1 METLKVSFE
10 TFETFETL
18 ETFETFETLKSV
30 LFWNSQFYIILMK
43 IIFLNVLLI
52 FKDREQ
58 IYVFKLISGSTSRF

>member
-52 FKDREQ
+52 F
-58 IYVFKLISGSTSRF
+58 FFFNL